1 MGEFLGRFP
10 LSPLLQGQVLL
21 LWTNR
26 HGAACMATGV
36 GTQRAR
42 RAHLAVG
49 GGELDLDHL
58 VGPVVNGWSPTEA
71 FVSLRARSLLLLP
84 IDEKVVGIEA
94 SRLASLAIDGSGIKA
109 GVYSSRGRID

>member
-1 MGEFLGRFP
+1 
-10 LSPLLQGQVLL
+10 
-21 LWTNR
+21 
-26 HGAACMATGV
+26 MATGV